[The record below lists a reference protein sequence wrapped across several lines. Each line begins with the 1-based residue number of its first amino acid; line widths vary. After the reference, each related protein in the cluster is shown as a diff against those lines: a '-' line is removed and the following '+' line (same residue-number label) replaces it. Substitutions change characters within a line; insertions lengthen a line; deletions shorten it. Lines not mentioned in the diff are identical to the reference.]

1 MDMVQNS
8 WFHHFVKLT
17 QLYLKLIRG
26 GLMKIFLTILILIL
40 VALSLSIALDETAM
54 KLHDEAF
61 DRAMIAFGLA
71 KGLNAI
77 ISLIQGTEV
86 SLAPAGLGLNF
97 SVGEVLDPF
106 NDMVE
111 RFSWVMLFS
120 SVSLGMQKL
129 LLILS
134 AKIFLQVALVMSA
147 FSSLGFIWIKKF
159 EGSNLLGLS
168 FKIFTL
174 FVLLRFGA
182 IFFIYLSTLL
192 YDTTLVNEYQNSTKI
207 IADTRVKLEDINSKS
222 EKIITSNS
230 DIGFFETI
238 RSKSS
243 EIVDNLNLSTKLEAL
258 EENIE
263 EASRNII
270 NLITIFLLQSLVT
283 PLLFLWFF
291 INSVKWLFRVEIDV
305 KKLVI
310 IKSDR

>member
-1 MDMVQNS
+1 
-8 WFHHFVKLT
+8 
-17 QLYLKLIRG
+17 
-26 GLMKIFLTILILIL
+26 MKIFLTLIMILL
-40 VALSLSIALDETAM
+40 VAFSLSISLDENAM
-54 KLHDEAF
+54 RLHDEAF

-77 ISLIQGTEV
+77 ISLLQGTEI
-86 SLAPAGLGLNF
+86 SLAPAGLGVNF

-134 AKIFLQVALVMSA
+134 SKVFLQVALLISA
-147 FSSLGFIWIKKF
+147 FLSVVFIWVRKLS
-159 EGSNLLGLS
+159 ESNFLAIPLKL
-168 FKIFTL
+168 FML

-182 IFFIYLSTLL
+182 IFFIYTSTLL
-192 YDTTLVNEYQNSTKI
+192 YDTTLKIEYQNATQKITQTKQE
-207 IADTRVKLEDINSKS
+207 LEDINNKNKKMIDANKDMSFMDKVRF
-222 EKIITSNS
+222 KRDQIANT
-230 DIGFFETI
+230 
-238 RSKSS
+238 
-243 EIVDNLNLSTKLEAL
+243 LNLSAKLEAL

-270 NLITIFLLQSLVT
+270 NLITIFLLQSLVM

-291 INSVKWLFRVEIDV
+291 ANSVKWIFRVEIDS
-305 KKLVI
+305 KKLVYNK
-310 IKSDR
+310 IK